1 MDNMENLHKELFC
14 VLFPGNVKNDD
25 KAIQCLGG
33 VRAISQVYMQA
44 NKKRLGLSFQPDN
57 PFMKKI
63 YADAKPTSGV
73 LLKLKVKKTKS
84 GDEVKREILSTS
96 VVGSVK
102 RINKF
107 ESMSDFQYLPIS
119 ASSSESDD
127 TKCVL
132 EEIIPSGVD
141 SIETLLQPAPSFVTP
156 FNFTRSDKPIAYCYT
171 DKRYSTKEYVKEEY
185 DSVINDDIHKSR
197 SERGIPI
204 PRYLFNLSNDLPIE
218 PNEYYLKQKKNRLA
232 IYPQLENEFKTVAK
246 LFEERPIWSLNL
258 LKFHTKIRMSSLR
271 IILPCL
277 AIYMREGPWRMMWVK
292 YGYDPRKDPEARIY
306 QTLDFR
312 MRHAAGV
319 HTMVMTR
326 DQVVHCKK
334 TDRIRSFKKTPLDE
348 LSPEDIVLEGAVC
361 FRPGMVPS
369 QRQIYYQYHDVQ
381 IPEVQELISRPPAP
395 GARCHEKR
403 GWLPPDIDNVCR
415 DHIFRYVK
423 QTLLATHKADL
434 KFEDASSGDDSGSDG
449 DDANKSVADLDESS
463 ASGKMDEMDDLN
475 N

>member
-1 MDNMENLHKELFC
+1 MDNIENLHKELFC
-14 VLFPGNVKNDD
+14 VLFPANVKNDE

-33 VRAISQVYMQA
+33 IKTISQVYSQA
-44 NKKRLGLSFQPDN
+44 NKKRLGLCFQPEN

-63 YADAKPTSGV
+63 YADAKPTTGV
-73 LLKLKVKKTKS
+73 LLKLKVKTSKC
-84 GDEVKREILSTS
+84 GNEVKREVLSTS

-102 RINKF
+102 KINKF
-107 ESMSDFQYLPIS
+107 ESMCDFQYLPV
-119 ASSSESDD
+119 SSSSSGKNNTE
-127 TKCVL
+127 CVL
-132 EEIIPSGVD
+132 EDIIPSGVD
-141 SIETLLQPAPSFVTP
+141 NIETLLQPAPSFITP

-171 DKRYSTKEYVKEEY
+171 DKRFGTKDFVKEESN
-185 DSVINDDIHKSR
+185 SVTNDDVHKAR
-197 SERGIPI
+197 SERGLPI
-204 PRYLFNLSNDLPIE
+204 PRYIFNLSEDLPSE

-232 IYPQLENEFKTVAK
+232 IYPQLENEFKTVEK
-246 LFEERPIWSLNL
+246 LFEERPVWSLNL
-258 LKFHTKIRMSSLR
+258 LKYHTKLKMTSLR
-271 IILPCL
+271 IIIPCL

-292 YGYDPRKDPEARIY
+292 FGYDPRKEPGARIY

-319 HTMVMTR
+319 HAMVMTR

-334 TDRIRSFKKTPLDE
+334 ADRIRTFKKTSDE
-348 LSPEDIVLEGAVC
+348 LSPEDIVLEGAVY

-381 IPEVQELISRPPAP
+381 LPEVQALLARPPPA
-395 GARCHEKR
+395 GARCHERR
-403 GWLPPDIDNVCR
+403 GWLPPDTDQLCR

-449 DDANKSVADLDESS
+449 DGASTSIAELDESS
-463 ASGKMDEMDDLN
+463 LIRMDEMDDTN
-475 N
+475 I